1 MFFFF
6 SSRRRHTRFDC
17 DWSSD
22 VCSSDL
28 APRPTSDAPGRGA
41 LGVGCGA
48 VQVAAGRKCVRFD
61 AEQVHH
67 FAFSLNPRYVY
78 EQGRYGDVVVRVL
91 YLPGDSATWGRGLA
105 LGRTITALAWL
116 DSLYGTFAWPQL
128 MNLHR
133 IDRGRTEFPMMV
145 MDESAFRA
153 VCEEVSKCSST
164 WTRARSAR
172 CARRCP
178 SRTWGGC
185 SASGCTPRR

>member
-1 MFFFF
+1 VQVHQLRPGKRAVQRVEPRQRGDRPAQGEPAAPGGAV
-6 SSRRRHTRFDC
+6 SRQVQHPHDHVAVAALLVHVPRVEREREVMHLLGVEADA
-17 DWSSD
+17 
-22 VCSSDL
+22 L
-28 APRPTSDAPGRGA
+28 APRRHLYRPG
-41 LGVGCGA
+41 
-48 VQVAAGRKCVRFD
+48 

-133 IDRGRTEFPMMV
+133 IDRGSTEFPMM
-145 MDESAFRA
+145 
-153 VCEEVSKCSST
+153 
-164 WTRARSAR
+164 
-172 CARRCP
+172 
-178 SRTWGGC
+178 
-185 SASGCTPRR
+185 